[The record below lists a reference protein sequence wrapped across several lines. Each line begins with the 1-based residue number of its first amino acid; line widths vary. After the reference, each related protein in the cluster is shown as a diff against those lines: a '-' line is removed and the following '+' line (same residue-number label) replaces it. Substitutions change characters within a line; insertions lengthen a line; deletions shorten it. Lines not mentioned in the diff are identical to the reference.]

1 LEGKHSKRERKEKK
15 KREKENS
22 SPYPASFGKV

>member
-1 LEGKHSKRERKEKK
+1 LEGKHSKRERKEEK